1 MSQPRDAALPAG
13 RKLLNARSPILKA
26 WQLYLMLALPVIY
39 LAVFN
44 YYPMLGIQIAFKDF
58 KPRLGVWGSH
68 WVGFKNFLKFIDS
81 YKFWPIIQNTLY
93 LSFYSIVA
101 MIPMPIIL
109 ALSLNS
115 IRNKGYMKSVQ
126 LMTYMPNF
134 ISTVVMVGIL
144 KQLLHPRMGLLAT
157 FAGLLGLQIGDVFGS
172 SAAFAHLY
180 VWSNVWQKTGW
191 SAIVY
196 LAALSAVDP
205 ELHEA
210 AIVDGASRFQR
221 ILHIDIPVIIPTAV
235 IMLILNM
242 GQVMSMGF
250 ERVFLMQTDLNL
262 SASEIIST
270 YVYKVGLTGMP
281 DYSYSTAISLFNS
294 VINLALIVVSNRI
307 AKRVDGTSLF

>member
-1 MSQPRDAALPAG
+1 MNRTRDLSLPG
-13 RKLLNARSPILKA
+13 GKKLPVGRSPILKS

-58 KPRLGVWGSH
+58 KPRLGIWGSH
-68 WVGFKNFLKFIDS
+68 WVGFRNFLKFIDS
-81 YKFWPIIQNTLY
+81 YKFWPIINNTLY

-109 ALSLNS
+109 ALSLNA

-157 FAGLLGLQIGDVFGS
+157 FAGLLGIQVGDAFGS

-270 YVYKVGLTGMP
+270 FVYKVGLTGMP
-281 DYSYSTAISLFNS
+281 DYSYSTAINLFNS
-294 VINLALIVVSNRI
+294 VINLTLIVLSNRI

>member
-1 MSQPRDAALPAG
+1 MSQLRELSLRGGKKLPG
-13 RKLLNARSPILKA
+13 ARSPILKS

-58 KPRLGVWGSH
+58 KPRLGIWGSH

-81 YKFWPIIQNTLY
+81 YKFWPIIKNTLY

-101 MIPMPIIL
+101 MIPMPIVL
-109 ALSLNS
+109 ALSLNA

-157 FAGLLGLQIGDVFGS
+157 FAGLLGIQVGDVFGS
-172 SAAFAHLY
+172 SSAFAHLY

-270 YVYKVGLTGMP
+270 FVYKVGLTGMP
-281 DYSYSTAISLFNS
+281 DYSYSTAINLFNS
-294 VINLALIVVSNRI
+294 VINLTLIVLSNRI

>member
-1 MSQPRDAALPAG
+1 M
-13 RKLLNARSPILKA
+13 LL
-26 WQLYLMLALPVIY
+26 LPVIY
-39 LAVFN
+39 ILVFN
-44 YYPMLGIQIAFKDF
+44 YYPMLGIQIAFKNF
-58 KPRLGVWGSH
+58 KPRLGIWGSP
-68 WVGFKNFLKFIDS
+68 WAGFRHFLKFIDS
-81 YKFWPIIQNTLY
+81 YQFWPIIKNTLF

-101 MIPMPIIL
+101 MIPMPILL
-109 ALSLNS
+109 ALSLNV
-115 IRNKGYMKSVQ
+115 IRKKGYMKTVQ
-126 LMTYMPNF
+126 LLTYMPNF

-144 KQLLHPRMGLLAT
+144 RQLLHPRMGLLAT
-157 FAGLLGLQIGDVFGS
+157 IAGFFGAQVGDAFGS
-172 SAAFAHLY
+172 SALFSHLY

-196 LAALSAVDP
+196 LAALAAVDP

-221 ILHIDIPVIIPTAV
+221 VLHIDIPVIIPTAV

-250 ERVFLMQTDLNL
+250 ERVFLMQTDLNI

-281 DYSYSTAISLFNS
+281 DYSYSTAINLFNS
-294 VINLALIVVSNRI
+294 VINLALIVGSNRLARRI
-307 AKRVDGTSLF
+307 NGTSLF